1 MTDTALGWIVVLGFA
16 LLVGAVV
23 YLWQESRD
31 QAKAYNLTQERVA
44 RELERHEK
52 LTNAFKSNYGALL
65 AQQETRFLGIERRLD
80 TFQQI
85 SETNGTINGLNCTA
99 MAHQEEITAL
109 KRLAAESET
118 RLRILEEGVSLAA
131 PEPEKTV
138 SRARG
143 SWRDIA
149 ARAEAGSDKNGALDE
164 LRK

>member
-1 MTDTALGWIVVLGFA
+1 MTDTALGWIVVVGFA
-16 LLVGAVV
+16 LLAGAVV

-31 QAKAYNLTQERVA
+31 QAQAYNLTQERVA
-44 RELERHEK
+44 KELEGHDKRAEA
-52 LTNAFKSNYGALL
+52 LQSQVDRYGTLL
-65 AQQETRFLGIERRLD
+65 AQQ
-80 TFQQI
+80 
-85 SETNGTINGLNCTA
+85 
-99 MAHQEEITAL
+99 
-109 KRLAAESET
+109 ET